1 MKARRIRKPRGG
13 VSRSG
18 VRRIDWIMAV
28 SPARK
33 TSPCRREEAG
43 EQ

>member
-13 VSRSG
+13 VSKSG
-18 VRRIDWIMAV
+18 VRRIAWIVTV
-28 SPARK
+28 SPNRK
-33 TSPCRREEAG
+33 TPPCRWEAG